1 MLTKFPDEKY
11 ISDRNSSFIKRV
23 YFLRQIGVV
32 LCFLPI
38 YSVLQEQSHQKITI
52 ALLILNALIWP
63 SVAYLASMMSKDML
77 STEKK
82 NMVLDSF
89 WAGIWIA
96 VMQVS
101 PIPSLFIISVQIA
114 DRYAAGGWK
123 ILKPALTW
131 MMISFVI
138 VWLAN
143 DFRYTIEFSTRTV
156 LLSLPLATCYP
167 IVLSVVSRHL
177 SLKLRKRRELLEKQ
191 ALMDP
196 GLDLPNRRFFEQ
208 KMESAFRATRKKRIH
223 SYLMLIDVDNFKII
237 NDTYGH
243 EVGDAVLSRISTIL
257 RECAGEKDVPARFG
271 GDELAIIV
279 NNSNSNLVI
288 TMVHIIQKKL
298 KIYHCLL
305 IKTYTVLSVSVF
317 LVQKIKNQSLSGL
330 KRLIKCYMKLNVMGR
345 MDIAC
350 RIIEEDMIS
359 FLMILYIYMFNNVY
373 YPQL

>member
-1 MLTKFPDEKY
+1 MLKNFPDEKY

-38 YSVLQEQSHQKITI
+38 YSVLHEQPHQKITI

-82 NMVLDSF
+82 NMILDSF

-131 MMISFVI
+131 MMISFVT

-177 SLKLRKRRELLEKQ
+177 SIKLRKRRELLEKQ

-196 GLDLPNRRFFEQ
+196 GLDLPNRRCFEQ
-208 KMESAFRATRKKRIH
+208 NMESAFRTTRKKKIL
-223 SYLMLIDVDNFKII
+223 SYILLIDVDNFKKI

-257 RECAGEKDVPARFG
+257 RECSGENDIPARFG
-271 GDELAIIV
+271 GDELAVIV
-279 NNSNSNLVI
+279 NNSNDELVLTRVNL
-288 TMVHIIQKKL
+288 IQKQINNLSLPSHKDFS
-298 KIYHCLL
+298 C
-305 IKTYTVLSVSVF
+305 TVSIGISCA
-317 LVQKIKNQSLSGL
+317 KNKSS
-330 KRLIKCYMKLNVMGR
+330 
-345 MDIAC
+345 
-350 RIIEEDMIS
+350 IIEWLKDADEM
-359 FLMILYIYMFNNVY
+359 LYKVKRNGKNGYCMGVTKD
-373 YPQL
+373 

>member
-1 MLTKFPDEKY
+1 MLTNFPDEKY

-77 STEKK
+77 GTEKK
-82 NMVLDSF
+82 NMILDSF

-123 ILKPALTW
+123 ILKPALTC
-131 MMISFVI
+131 MMISFLT

-177 SLKLRKRRELLEKQ
+177 SIKLRKRRELLEKQ

-223 SYLMLIDVDNFKII
+223 SYLMLIDVDNFKKI

-257 RECAGEKDVPARFG
+257 RECAGVKDVPARIG

-279 NNSNSNLVI
+279 NNSNNKLVI
-288 TMVHIIQKKL
+288 AMVHLIQKNIKDL
-298 KIYHCLL
+298 SLPSHKDIYC
-305 IKTYTVLSVSVF
+305 TVSIGISCAEN
-317 LVQKIKNQSLSGL
+317 KES
-330 KRLIKCYMKLNVMGR
+330 
-345 MDIAC
+345 
-350 RIIEEDMIS
+350 IIEWIKEADEM
-359 FLMILYIYMFNNVY
+359 LYEVKRNGKNGYCIPNN
-373 YPQL
+373 